1 MAASK
6 GVTRGTGPQAAKGV
20 AGGPGSGVSS
30 TIAPWAANSTRPVC
44 APVSPSRRVSR
55 ASCTAPQVASS
66 APSAN
71 NCAVVALAVNSCCFA
86 ASSLLCGTEA

>member
-1 MAASK
+1 M
-6 GVTRGTGPQAAKGV
+6 TLGTGPQAANGW

-30 TIAPWAANSTRPVC
+30 TTTPWAANSTRPEC
-44 APVSPSRRVSR
+44 SPGSPSCRVSR

-86 ASSLLCGTEA
+86 ASSVLYEISA